1 MARNN
6 YDRYVRFYT
15 FGSTAVKVE
24 DPRRTAKLPKYCK
37 PEKRKPIPFDPVA
50 FAGSIVAVFLAVLMI
65 VGLIQVAGTAAQVRE
80 LETKLIALER
90 QEKILVE
97 RYESGYD
104 LDEIRAA
111 AHSMGMIPVEEAE
124 RVYVDVPTVIVEAP
138 QVNWWDSLLMNLR
151 QFFAA

>member
-1 MARNN
+1 MSRRNN
-6 YDRYVRFYT
+6 DRYVRYYT
-15 FGSTAVKVE
+15 VGSAA
-24 DPRRTAKLPKYCK
+24 AKLEPEARKASLPKYDK
-37 PEKRKPIPFDPVA
+37 PQKRKPIPFDPVA
-50 FAGSIVAVFLAVLMI
+50 FVGSAVAVLLGLLMI

-124 RVYVDVPTVIVEAP
+124 RVYVDVPTVTVEAP

-151 QFFAA
+151 QFFA

>member
-1 MARNN
+1 MARRNN
-6 YDRYVRFYT
+6 DRYVRYYT
-15 FGSTAVKVE
+15 VGSAA
-24 DPRRTAKLPKYCK
+24 AKLEPEARKASLPKYDK
-37 PEKRKPIPFDPVA
+37 PEKRRPIPFDPVA
-50 FAGSIVAVFLAVLMI
+50 FVGSAVAVLLAVLMI
-65 VGLIQVAGTAAQVRE
+65 VGLIQVAGTAAQVQE

-151 QFFAA
+151 QFFA

>member
-1 MARNN
+1 MARRNN
-6 YDRYVRFYT
+6 DRYVRYYT
-15 FGSTAVKVE
+15 VGSAA
-24 DPRRTAKLPKYCK
+24 AKLEPEARKASLPKYDK
-37 PEKRKPIPFDPVA
+37 PEKRRPIPFDPVA
-50 FAGSIVAVFLAVLMI
+50 FVGSAVAVLLAVLMI

-151 QFFAA
+151 QFFA